1 MYKADRV
8 SVSNSTNCQPLC
20 IPSSSSI
27 TLNLQR
33 SCCLYDCL
41 QSSWNKF
48 NIWFTIL
55 PS

>member
-8 SVSNSTNCQPLC
+8 SISNSTNCQPLC

-27 TLNLQR
+27 TFNLQR
-33 SCCLYDCL
+33 SWSLYECS

-48 NIWFTIL
+48 NIWITIL